1 MGDSNAPAENGPAW
15 LDATSQVQGPVPWWH
30 SGPGRA
36 ALAALLLFTLGYAL
50 RLARPLLLPLVVACL
65 LAIVLAPIVR
75 RLRGWHLPYP
85 LAAAIVVLAF
95 TAATGLGVYSIA
107 DPATSWIERAPET
120 MREIE
125 RKLRTVKASMLEAR
139 QAADKVEEFTRV
151 DGDAPPTEVTVKE
164 PSLAARVVAMTQ
176 AALMHALEVIVL
188 LYFLLAFG
196 DSTLRKVV
204 MLSPRLRARIQVVK
218 ITTEIEEEISGYL
231 LTVACINAG
240 LGAATTLAM
249 SVLGMPNPVLWGVV
263 AAVLNFVPYL
273 GSAVTLVVLT
283 LVAILTFDTLPR
295 ALLVPAA
302 FLFLATM
309 EGQFVNPII
318 VGRKMSLSP
327 LAIVIALMAGA
338 WIWGPV
344 GLLIAVPVLAMAK
357 IYCTHQDD
365 LAPVADLLGGE

>member
-1 MGDSNAPAENGPAW
+1 MTPAENGPAW

-30 SGPGRA
+30 SGPGRSS
-36 ALAALLLFTLGYAL
+36 LAALMLFTLGYAL

-75 RLRGWHLPYP
+75 RLRAWHLPYP

-139 QAADKVEEFTRV
+139 QAADTVEEMTRV

-176 AALMHALEVIVL
+176 AALMHALEVILL

-204 MLSPRLRARIQVVK
+204 MLSPRLRAKIQVVK
-218 ITTEIEEEISGYL
+218 ITAEIEEEISGYL
-231 LTVACINAG
+231 FTVACINAG

-344 GLLIAVPVLAMAK
+344 GLLIAVPVLAMVK
-357 IYCTHQDD
+357 IYCSHQDE
-365 LAPVADLLGGE
+365 LAPVAELLGGE